1 MSFVE
6 RHALWNDAQHA
17 AFARAK
23 ETLRD
28 QGIELVR
35 FSFADQHGVLRGK
48 TLVTAAAADAMQ
60 NGVAMVSTLLLKDTA
75 HKTAFKVFDAGDDAI
90 AKIFEGAADVVMVAD
105 PTTFTVLP
113 WADKTAWVQ
122 CEAYF
127 ASGQPVPFDT
137 RQILKR
143 TLKEVERRGWRFKS
157 GIEVEFYLYK
167 LLDAPLDPHQA
178 AWPPLAPR
186 LAMVHPGYNVL
197 TEQMADLAD
206 APLRIVQR
214 TAQAL
219 GMPLRSLEIEL
230 GPSQVEAVF
239 DVQEGLASADL
250 MVLFRSSV
258 KQALQ
263 RAGYHATFMCRPP
276 FESVIGS
283 GWHLH
288 QSLADAKG
296 VNVFARTSA
305 ASDAPASS
313 ALAYLSETGSHYLG
327 GLLAHAQALAALAT
341 PTINGYSRYQPNVLA
356 PCSVIWGRDNRGALL
371 RVVGG
376 TQAGDA
382 AARIEN
388 RMGEPLANPY
398 LYMASQLSAGLDGI
412 ERALDSGPACATPY
426 SNTAPSMPSS
436 LNAALEALR
445 ANQTL
450 RSGLGSAF
458 VDYFRHIKAQEI
470 ARNAQALAAGMTP
483 QEWEAREYLNLY

>member
-1 MSFVE
+1 S
-6 RHALWNDAQHA
+6 
-17 AFARAK
+17 
-23 ETLRD
+23 
-28 QGIELVR
+28 
-35 FSFADQHGVLRGK
+35 
-48 TLVTAAAADAMQ
+48 
-60 NGVAMVSTLLLKDTA
+60 
-75 HKTAFKVFDAGDDAI
+75 
-90 AKIFEGAADVVMVAD
+90 GA
-105 PTTFTVLP
+105 
-113 WADKTAWVQ
+113 
-122 CEAYF
+122 
-127 ASGQPVPFDT
+127 PVPFDT

-143 TLKEVERRGWRFKS
+143 TLKDVERRGWRFKS
-157 GIEVEFYLYK
+157 GIEIEFYLYK
-167 LLDAPLDPHQA
+167 LLDAPSDPHQA
-178 AWPPLAPR
+178 TWPPLAPH

-258 KQALQ
+258 KQALR

-296 VNVFARTSA
+296 TNVFARASSA
-305 ASDAPASS
+305 PDAPASS
-313 ALAYLSETGSHYLG
+313 ALAYLSEAGSHYLG
-327 GLLAHAQALAALAT
+327 GLLAHAQGLAALAT

-376 TQAGDA
+376 AQAGDA
-382 AARIEN
+382 ATRIEN

-398 LYMASQLSAGLDGI
+398 LYVASQLIAGVDGI
-412 ERALDSGPACATPY
+412 ERSLQSSPACATPY
-426 SNTAPSMPSS
+426 SNTAPSMPGS
-436 LNAALEALR
+436 LHAALDALR
-445 ANQTL
+445 ADQAL
-450 RSGLGSAF
+450 RSALGSVF
-458 VDYFRHIKAQEI
+458 VDYFCHIKTQEI
-470 ARNAQALAAGMTP
+470 SRNAQALATGMTQ
-483 QEWEAREYLNLY
+483 QEWEAREYLSLY